1 MDNVKK
7 FDSTSNAVEEF
18 KTFVASIPKQIEFD
32 EVATKKKSAPKVDE
46 EKYADADEESV
57 EIYKQAKALAK
68 KENISFKDALLKIKE
83 I

>member
-1 MDNVKK
+1 LAISKEK
-7 FDSTSNAVEEF
+7 C
-18 KTFVASIPKQIEFD
+18 TF
-32 EVATKKKSAPKVDE
+32 
-46 EKYADADEESV
+46 ADEESV

>member
-1 MDNVKK
+1 VKLL
-7 FDSTSNAVEEF
+7 
-18 KTFVASIPKQIEFD
+18 QR
-32 EVATKKKSAPKVDE
+32 KKSTPKVDE